1 MTTALVCCVCLVAM
15 GVSKD
20 ERNYRVTSQCR
31 LLLAPPAASDVD
43 MGATRVN

>member
-1 MTTALVCCVCLVAM
+1 VYQKMN
-15 GVSKD
+15 
-20 ERNYRVTSQCR
+20 EITSQCR